1 MNSSTRAVAAVAILI
16 IIALFAWWTLG
27 TSAAQPGGEM
37 ATTTATS
44 TASGTEAAPASSS
57 GTGAKGAVS
66 GSTFKS
72 VLTQKGNYE
81 CDYDQVQQSGQS
93 HNVVYISDGK
103 LRAEFRTTSGN
114 TTAANLSVYDGR
126 YLYSWK
132 EGLSTGTRTTVTKL
146 ADLPSA
152 IPQDLTSGK
161 IYGTSYD
168 SVGWKCHV
176 WIPDAK
182 LLAAP
187 NYVTFN

>member
-1 MNSSTRAVAAVAILI
+1 MNSSIRALAAVAVLI
-16 IIALFAWWTLG
+16 IIGLIAWWTMSG
-27 TSAAQPGGEM
+27 SAASQSGDAM

-44 TASGTEAAPASSS
+44 TSAGGGTP
-57 GTGAKGAVS
+57 VS
-66 GSTFKS
+66 GSPANTGGTSGNTFKS
-72 VLTQKGNYE
+72 VLTQKGSYE
-81 CDYDQVQQSGQS
+81 CDYDQVQQSSQS
-93 HNVVYISDGK
+93 HNVVYLSDGK

-114 TTAANLSVYDGR
+114 TTSANLSVYDGR

-168 SVGWKCHV
+168 SVGWKCHA

-182 LLAAP
+182 LLTPP
-187 NYVTFN
+187 NYVTFR